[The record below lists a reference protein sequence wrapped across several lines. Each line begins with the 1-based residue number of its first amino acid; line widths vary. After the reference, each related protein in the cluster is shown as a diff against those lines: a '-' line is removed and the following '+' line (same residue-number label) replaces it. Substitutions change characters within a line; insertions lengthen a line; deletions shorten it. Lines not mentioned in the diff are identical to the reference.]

1 MTNLKYNDIKYLDI
15 RNIEKNRKDK
25 LIISYNNNGEVC
37 SYYSDNIWDLSYK
50 VAKNNGN
57 IQKRFVF
64 EKKAFSDGSL
74 IIHNEFYLN
83 IYKDAIYQAFSKNLK
98 TSTISSYFKNFFLFL
113 DYCYTYH
120 KNKPFSELTKE
131 DVNGFISYL
140 ESEHSNLKSK
150 KNIIGVVKK
159 CLFYPKFNF
168 SFSVDF
174 EPFEDI
180 IAKNLDKKS
189 SIKNNQTKIIPDNI
203 WSEII
208 GHCSYFIENF
218 HKNIE
223 IENKLV
229 EVAEDALSNNAEH
242 RFNLYFKKK
251 LNSEISQYK
260 TAKYYYDYLADLQ
273 IACGMIIQAFT
284 GMRMSELQSLK
295 MNCISN
301 ELLKVNGKE
310 YLTHNIKGITFKYQ
324 TNKNNLYTEGK
335 EVFWQCPEIVVEAV
349 KTLELL
355 TRISRLKVK
364 YRINKLKKEGVNV
377 SNLEEFSDILF
388 ISTKHPVT
396 KNIYNSYIVQIVDYS
411 QNNYHKHLIKHGL
424 EFDFKLHSHCFRR
437 TLARFLTRSLIDI
450 EVEAI
455 KEQFK
460 HFSKDITLYYMRE
473 DRQLE
478 SKFAE
483 LLEEYNES
491 EILNKDG
498 KELIYD
504 KMKDSLDNAILTANN
519 LEELTMLTNGKQLKV
534 VNEFVASINDSNQ
547 IFSPIDCLTC
557 EGNVIIPKIHYKY
570 WAEMKATYDE
580 LVEIEPNSIWYKK
593 ERDMII
599 KVIETLKENKIYITG
614 EQK

>member
-1 MTNLKYNDIKYLDI
+1 MNNLKYNDITYLDI
-15 RNIEKNRKDK
+15 RNINKSKKNE
-25 LIISYNNNGEVC
+25 LVISYNNKGEVC
-37 SYYSDNIWDLSYK
+37 SCYSDNIWDFSYK

-64 EKKAFSDGSL
+64 EKKSFSDGSL

-98 TSTISSYFKNFFLFL
+98 TSTVSSYFKNFFLFL

-120 KNKPFSELTKE
+120 NNKPFSELTKE

-140 ESEHSNLKSK
+140 ESEQPNLKSK
-150 KNIIGVVKK
+150 RKVIGVVKK
-159 CLFYPKFNF
+159 CLFYPNFNF
-168 SFSVDF
+168 SFSIDF
-174 EPFEDI
+174 EPFEDV
-180 IAKNLDKKS
+180 IAKNLDKKTNTN
-189 SIKNNQTKIIPDNI
+189 KNQTKIIPDKI
-203 WSEII
+203 WSDII
-208 GHCSYFIENF
+208 EHCSSFIDEF

-223 IENKLV
+223 IENKLL

-251 LNSEISQYK
+251 LKSELPQYK

-273 IACGMIIQAFT
+273 ITCGMIIQAFT

-295 MNCISN
+295 INCIYD
-301 ELLKVNGKE
+301 EILKIDNKE
-310 YLTHNIKGITFKYQ
+310 YLTHKIKGFTFKYQ
-324 TNKNNLYTEGK
+324 TNRNNLSSEGK
-335 EVFWQCPEIVVEAV
+335 AVFWQCPEIVVKAV

-355 TRISRLKVK
+355 TRISRLKIK
-364 YRINKLKKEGVNV
+364 NRANKFKKEGFDV
-377 SNLEEFSDILF
+377 SNLEEFCDLIF

-396 KNIYNSYIVQIVDYS
+396 KNIHNAYIVQVVDYS
-411 QNNYHKHLIKHGL
+411 QHNYHKHLIKHGFEL
-424 EFDFKLHSHCFRR
+424 DFRLHSHCFRR

-483 LLEEYNES
+483 LLEEYNDNETVT
-491 EILNKDG
+491 KDG
-498 KELIYD
+498 KELLYD
-504 KMKDSLDNAILTANN
+504 KMKDSLDSAILTANN
-519 LEELTMLTNGKQLKV
+519 LEELTMITNGKQLKV
-534 VNEFVASINDSNQ
+534 INEFVASINDSSQ

-557 EGNVIIPKIHYKY
+557 EGNVIIPKIHYEY
-570 WAEMKATYDE
+570 WAEMLATYNE

-593 ERDMII
+593 ERDMIV
-599 KVIETLKENKIYITG
+599 KVIETLKENKVYITG
-614 EQK
+614 EK